1 MVGHLGLFRPEVLPL
16 MQSRRDRQPVYVF
29 EKRGGCDPCQLY

>member
-16 MQSRRDRQPVYVF
+16 RQSRRDRQLAPVS
-29 EKRGGCDPCQLY
+29 ER